1 MKAIKKDMKQ
11 DNERHLAEL
20 CGTLE
25 RRAAAELFIQK
36 SVRRCIE
43 DLKQDAPGDEA
54 AEDVI
59 GCVSDPV
66 LIEQLA
72 EQIYLEALIDA
83 CEAKLEVAKSRH
95 ETLKE
100 RNQQAI
106 CDRFDLPD
114 DEPIRIDVTGM
125 RILRGNREERI
136 DEFKEKIYRFL
147 EADEEELREFIAKKR
162 DGASLESDLAR
173 TILEDGK
180 AEIIK
185 LCDAIFQAKK
195 GDEEF
200 LDRVRNDDDIPKP
213 IRAMAE
219 FVINERGLKCHRKKI
234 LAWR

>member
-1 MKAIKKDMKQ
+1 MKTIKTNQKDDQ
-11 DNERHLAEL
+11 SALIALINA
-20 CGTLE
+20 LE
-25 RRAAAELFIQK
+25 QRAAAEVFVQK

-43 DLKQDAPGDEA
+43 DLKQDTPGDEA

-59 GCVSDPV
+59 GHVSDPA
-66 LIEQLA
+66 LIDQLA
-72 EQIYLEALIDA
+72 EQIYMEALIDA

-100 RNQQAI
+100 RNRQEI
-106 CDRFDLPD
+106 CDRFDLPG

-147 EADEEELREFIAKKR
+147 EADEEELTEFIAKMR

-213 IRAMAE
+213 IRVMAE